1 MSDASVEP
9 FGLEGEASVEDPRV
23 RDLLEGYVACSGAT
37 LQNLA
42 PNLQQLTVPA
52 ADRTAFGRRSA
63 IRLAFSADALADD
76 ENAELAIVGSAFVNQ
91 LIAAVRRRGARLMMG
106 RVLSADGHSAVNPPP
121 PVPVSNGRAGTPTTR
136 MVRHRVGRL
145 TARVVVRAGAD
156 AKERLAESDLF
167 DLCTGVALGSDVA
180 NACIAAGAPAGD
192 ENKRA
197 EWDALPIPGIRPVE
211 ELVRLMLGSLER
223 RIRPEIDA
231 LDATAQRALEHELG
245 RIERY
250 YKALEEDLG
259 GRGSQV
265 VDAASR
271 ATFRAEHQ
279 RRAREE
285 TERHRVRATV
295 HPVQLAEWE
304 VVVQRAEWPIE
315 SATGHNGV
323 FTAQR
328 VLAGDQQWVALCPTC
343 SIAPAALTV
352 CRQDHVACP
361 NCAQR
366 CFVCGDAFCKDHGI
380 AGCHV
385 DNAPACSVHSRTCP
399 SCRRSHCTQHEGVCD
414 ETDHLA
420 CTACLAPCAHC
431 QRMVCNEHATISHPD
446 APRGARRLCSNCVR
460 ACEGGTGEV
469 VGPDEV
475 VGCASCS
482 RVVCERHQARCAV
495 DGLVHCSKHL
505 RRADRSG
512 RLVCE
517 QHRAAC
523 IHEPNAVLA
532 TDEVTTCATCRGST
546 CGTHS
551 AECVADRTV
560 HCTTHLVPVRD
571 IPGGFTCQA
580 HRTVC
585 HIDGGVFSPTG
596 TTECPSCAR
605 LHCATHRRKC
615 QNCGRGVCTNDFR
628 PATNQTCGT
637 CGRLADVEDL
647 SDAVLSSVA
656 AARRG
661 NETKVKRWRSARDAR
676 HVVVELDLGWTRRL
690 VMAIPHGGGRA
701 ESVVSHSLFG
711 SKNSSGT

>member
-1 MSDASVEP
+1 MPDATAEH
-9 FGLEGEASVEDPRV
+9 FGLDGEASVEDPRV
-23 RDLLEGYVACSGAT
+23 RDLLERYVAISNAT
-37 LQNLA
+37 LVTLA
-42 PNLQQLTVPA
+42 PNLQQLSVPPS
-52 ADRTAFGRRSA
+52 DRAAFGRRSA
-63 IRLAFSADALADD
+63 IRLAFSTGALADD
-76 ENAELAIVGSAFVNQ
+76 ENAELAIVGSAFVKQ
-91 LIAAVRRRGARLMMG
+91 LIAAISRRGTRLMMG
-106 RVLSADGHSAVNPPP
+106 RVASSDGLEQVAAPP
-121 PVPVSNGRAGTPTTR
+121 PVPVSNGHAGAPTTR

-156 AKERLAESDLF
+156 VRERLADSDLF

-180 NACIAAGAPAGD
+180 EACVAAGRAVDGANGFAGWD
-192 ENKRA
+192 E
-197 EWDALPIPGIRPVE
+197 LPLATIRPVQD
-211 ELVRLMLGSLER
+211 LVPLMLGSLEQ
-223 RIRPEIDA
+223 RIRPEIES
-231 LDATAQRALEHELG
+231 LDAGAQRALEHELG

-271 ATFRAEHQ
+271 AAYRAEHQ

-304 VVVQRAEWPIE
+304 VVVQRSEWPIE
-315 SATGHNGV
+315 STTGHKGV

-352 CRQDHVACP
+352 CRQGHVACP

-366 CFVCGDAFCKDHGI
+366 CFVCGDAFCRDHGI

-385 DNAPACSVHSRTCP
+385 DHAPACSAHSRVCS
-399 SCRRSHCTQHEGVCD
+399 SCRRPHCTQHEGVCD

-420 CTACLAPCAHC
+420 CSTCLAPCAHC
-431 QRMVCNEHATISHPD
+431 QRLICDEHATTSHPE

-460 ACEGGTGEV
+460 ACEGGTGEI

-512 RLVCE
+512 RLACE
-517 QHRAAC
+517 KHRTTC
-523 IHEPNAVLA
+523 MHEPNAVLA
-532 TDEVTTCATCRGST
+532 TDEVATCTTCAGST
-546 CGTHS
+546 CLTHA
-551 AECVADRTV
+551 AECVADGTL
-560 HCTTHLVPVRD
+560 HCTMHLAAVRD
-571 IPGGFTCQA
+571 IPGGFACEV

-585 HIDGGVFSPTG
+585 YVDGGVFSPAG
-596 TTECPSCAR
+596 TAPCPSCGR
-605 LHCATHRRKC
+605 LHCATHRWKC
-615 QNCGRGVCTNDFR
+615 QSCGRGVCTNDFR
-628 PATNQTCGT
+628 PAGVTICATCS
-637 CGRLADVEDL
+637 RLADVDDL
-647 SDAVLSSVA
+647 PDEVLSSVA

-690 VMAIPHGGGRA
+690 VVAIPHGGGRA
-701 ESVVSHSLFG
+701 ESIVTHSLFG
-711 SKNSSGT
+711 SKEHRN